1 MSRSETWETPCRA
14 NRVAA
19 ASRTARRTSSG
30 PDGDPAG
37 RRGPGRCDLADS
49 RSVISGSA
57 AVRQTRL
64 DRTGRQQLTRSAH
77 RDERCL
83 PSRGRPVRASPH
95 PRPEMTLHDERSGSG
110 DCPRKRTQDA
120 TSAVFDEHAPRVPPI
135 HGAEVPRA
143 FSRWIVG
150 IGDAGPPTPGLAVL
164 VNWMRPMCASSSRVR
179 WRPNSAEGWCPRVT
193 FGLGSARGDESSEFA
208 ALGVPF
214 EGVDG
219 VDVNVWVGES
229 EFSEFV
235 RDGH

>member
-1 MSRSETWETPCRA
+1 MSDVYHLELARFGRARTLASVDGSLGSVTPVLRHQA
-14 NRVAA
+14 
-19 ASRTARRTSSG
+19 
-30 PDGDPAG
+30 
-37 RRGPGRCDLADS
+37 
-49 RSVISGSA
+49 
-57 AVRQTRL
+57 
-64 DRTGRQQLTRSAH
+64 
-77 RDERCL
+77 
-83 PSRGRPVRASPH
+83 
-95 PRPEMTLHDERSGSG
+95 
-110 DCPRKRTQDA
+110 
-120 TSAVFDEHAPRVPPI
+120 
-135 HGAEVPRA
+135 
-143 FSRWIVG
+143 
-150 IGDAGPPTPGLAVL
+150 LAVL

>member
-1 MSRSETWETPCRA
+1 MYWLISAKCVSAAAAMSRSETWETPCRA

-83 PSRGRPVRASPH
+83 PSRARPVRASAH
-95 PRPEMTLHDERSGSG
+95 PRL
-110 DCPRKRTQDA
+110 
-120 TSAVFDEHAPRVPPI
+120 
-135 HGAEVPRA
+135 
-143 FSRWIVG
+143 SRWIVG